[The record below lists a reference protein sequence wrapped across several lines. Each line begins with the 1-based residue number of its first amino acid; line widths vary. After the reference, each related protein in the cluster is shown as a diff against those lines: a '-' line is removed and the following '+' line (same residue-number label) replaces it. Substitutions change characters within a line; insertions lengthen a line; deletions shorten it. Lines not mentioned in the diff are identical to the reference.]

1 MKFYKPL
8 RGINYFTIVFDD
20 TSYNTYDKSGDI
32 SNYCKRDVD
41 YKYEDWLEDFL
52 LYNELITDEAEIA
65 KLMLVVNG
73 IL

>member
-8 RGINYFTIVFDD
+8 RGTNYFTIVFDD
-20 TSYNTYDKSGDI
+20 ISYNTYNISGNI
-32 SNYCKRDVD
+32 STCFKRDAD

-52 LYNELITDEAEIA
+52 LYNEPITDETEIA